1 MTQLKELSPDDFF
14 SKIED
19 SDLQIIRQRSCGQS
33 INEMAKGWR
42 EIASQEHEV
51 DIVGDLKDYLKKDI
65 ERIGKKYG
73 MPWN

>member
-1 MTQLKELSPDDFF
+1 MTLLKELSPDDFF

-33 INEMAKGWR
+33 INEMAKEWR